1 MTPEM
6 RTRSPAFSDST
17 SASVS
22 GVRTSLISSEG
33 GCAPLPKPPPFDGP
47 GEAGA
52 RSRSLIASLT
62 CGGWG
67 GIRFPRR
74 GAAPPFRTSPLRWR
88 RQRRRSDGGGDRAA
102 LPSSQRHFLVAVGV
116 AFDVLGGRLRPPA
129 DPPPFDGAGNAGA
142 RTEVEIAR
150 RCRPHSVTSL
160 CRCAW
165 HSISSEGG
173 CAPLP
178 NLPPSMA
185 PATPALERRGRSRSA
200 AVLTASL
207 PCAGARGIRFPRRGA
222 APPFRTSP
230 LRWRRQR
237 RRSDG
242 GGDRASL
249 PSSQRHFL
257 VPVRVAFDFL
267 GGGLRPPSEPPPFDG
282 ASNAGAR
289 TEGEIARRCRPHS
302 VTSLWRWAWHSISS
316 EGGCAPLPN
325 LPPSMAPAT
334 PALERRGRSR
344 GAAVLTASL
353 PCAGARGIR
362 FPRRGAAPPFRTSP
376 LRWRRQRRRSN
387 GGGDRA
393 AQPSSQS
400 HFLVPVGVAFD
411 FLGGGLRPPSEP
423 PPFDG
428 AGNAGARTEATLLR
442 GDRAHSVTSLC
453 RCA

>member
-17 SASVS
+17 SASAS
-22 GVRTSLISSEG
+22 GVRTSLISSAG
-33 GCAPLPKPPPFDGP
+33 GCAPPPQPPPLDGA
-47 GEAGA
+47 GGAGA
-52 RSRSLIASLT
+52 RPRALT
-62 CGGWG
+62 GAPPCAGAR

-74 GAAPPFRTSPLRWR
+74 EAAPPFRAAPLRWR
-88 RQRRRSDGGGDRAA
+88 RHRRRSRGGGERAA
-102 LPSSQRHFLVAVGV
+102 PPSSQRHFLVPVRV
-116 AFDVLGGRLRPPA
+116 AFDFLGGGLRPPSE
-129 DPPPFDGAGNAGA
+129 PPPFDGAGNAGA
-142 RTEVEIAR
+142 RTEGEIAR
-150 RCRPHSVTSL
+150 RRRPHSVTSL

-185 PATPALERRGRSRSA
+185 PATPALGRRGRSRVA

-249 PSSQRHFL
+249 
-257 VPVRVAFDFL
+257 
-267 GGGLRPPSEPPPFDG
+267 
-282 ASNAGAR
+282 
-289 TEGEIARRCRPHS
+289 
-302 VTSLWRWAWHSISS
+302 
-316 EGGCAPLPN
+316 
-325 LPPSMAPAT
+325 
-334 PALERRGRSR
+334 
-344 GAAVLTASL
+344 
-353 PCAGARGIR
+353 
-362 FPRRGAAPPFRTSP
+362 
-376 LRWRRQRRRSN
+376 
-387 GGGDRA
+387 
-393 AQPSSQS
+393 PSSQS